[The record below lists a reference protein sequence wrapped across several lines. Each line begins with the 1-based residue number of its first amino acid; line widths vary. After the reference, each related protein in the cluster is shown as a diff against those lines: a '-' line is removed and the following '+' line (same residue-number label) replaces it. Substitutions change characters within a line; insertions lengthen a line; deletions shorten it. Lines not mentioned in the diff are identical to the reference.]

1 MAIKVRKLTDRQ
13 YQDLRYALIKGLEE
27 VRTAAYDDGHG
38 NLTIGY
44 GFNLEVEN
52 VRNAVLDAVFGGD
65 QDAKDEIKK
74 HLKDLKMTK
83 DQMDAAFETL
93 ADEYEKLVSKNRFS
107 NCPSQAI
114 CDILRPLQRDNTMIQ
129 DTRPLLSHRILHSI
143 HCPER

>member
-44 GFNLEVEN
+44 GFNLEVRN
-52 VRNAVLDAVFGGD
+52 VRDAVLDAVFGNNET
-65 QDAKDEIKK
+65 AKDEIKT
-74 HLKDLKMTK
+74 HLKDLTMTK
-83 DQMDAAFETL
+83 DQMDAAFKTL

-114 CDILRPLQRDNTMIQ
+114 CDILKPLQRDNTMIQ
-129 DTRPLLSHRILHSI
+129 ETRPLLSHRILHSI
-143 HCPER
+143 HCAER

>member
-44 GFNLEVEN
+44 GFNLEVRN
-52 VRNAVLDAVFGGD
+52 VRDAVLDAVFGGD

-74 HLKDLKMTK
+74 HLKYLKMTE
-83 DQMDAAFETL
+83 DQMDTAFETL
-93 ADEYEKLVSKNRFS
+93 DDEYEKLVNKNRFS

>member
-27 VRTAAYDDGHG
+27 VRTAAYDDDHG

-74 HLKDLKMTK
+74 HLKDLKMTE

-93 ADEYEKLVSKNRFS
+93 DDEYEKLVNKNRFS
-107 NCPSQAI
+107 NCPPRKLYVI
-114 CDILRPLQRDNTMIQ
+114 FLG
-129 DTRPLLSHRILHSI
+129 
-143 HCPER
+143 HCKETTQ

>member
-93 ADEYEKLVSKNRFS
+93 DDEYEKLVNKNRFS
-107 NCPSQAI
+107 NCPLASY
-114 CDILRPLQRDNTMIQ
+114 M
-129 DTRPLLSHRILHSI
+129 
-143 HCPER
+143 